1 MMRTVIAGHTLF
13 TLAMFGLMWTVQTV
27 VYPQFRSVP
36 ASDFAAYAA
45 DHNTKIVAALVLLAP
60 AEVIFAAWLW
70 LDTPASLSRALV
82 FVSGAL
88 LAVAWISTALYFG
101 PFHGRFQ
108 GRYDL
113 AEINKLI
120 STNWVRTA
128 LWAAR
133 AGLATWFLWQMLESE
148 S

>member
-1 MMRTVIAGHTLF
+1 MRTVVVGHTLF

-36 ASDFAAYAA
+36 AADFAAYAA
-45 DHNTKIVAALVLLAP
+45 DHNTRIVTALLLLAP
-60 AEVIFAAWLW
+60 AEVIFAGWLW
-70 LDTPASLSRALV
+70 LDTPGPLNRTLV
-82 FVSGAL
+82 FFSGAL
-88 LAVAWISTALYFG
+88 LALAWVSTALYFG

-108 GRYDL
+108 GDYDL

-128 LWAAR
+128 LWTAR
-133 AGLATWFLWQMLESE
+133 AGLASWFLWQILESE
-148 S
+148 A